1 MMQRILAVALALAGV
16 AEVASIPTALSAQSV
31 AGRVTESGSDRPV
44 PGAMVRLFT
53 SEGPTGTRHLTA
65 GDGRFRLALP
75 GPGRYEVEVERIGFR
90 PTRAGPVDAVG
101 QAPIRLDVPVPPE
114 PVRLDDL
121 DLSGTRRRCSLEGER
136 GATRLVW
143 SEARKALEAV
153 TWTAREAGLRLELER
168 VERTLDARGRTVL
181 DERRRQERA
190 VGGNPVRTLAPE
202 ELARGGFV
210 REEDDLLVYYGPD
223 PDLLLSDAFLATH
236 CFQVVEGPEDRP
248 SWIGL
253 AFDPVQDRDGT
264 GVRGVLLLDRATARL
279 ERLHFSY
286 TGPPATPGREIAGG
300 EIAFLGLADGRWVVR
315 DWFIQAPVLVRER
328 TVGAGGR
335 VTEEVQVGSVQE
347 SGRRVLSVT
356 GPGDLVWRADDPTGS
371 LRGVVLDSIRGGPLA
386 GAGVQVAGQPWRTQA
401 DADGRWSLDDVP
413 PGSYRVRF
421 RHPVLDSLQ
430 LDPGWQPV
438 QVSADSVSRV
448 ALVLPPLERLLA
460 LGCPDPEGG
469 LLVGFVRDG
478 FGRPLEGVEVRV
490 VDSTG
495 VARTEPPPAYTGP
508 DGSYQLCGLPS
519 GAHVEVEAVLGV
531 AASRLR
537 GVVTRGGLAV
547 RTDLELVVSGG
558 LEERRQDGLPSG
570 SLLLGR
576 AVDAATGGP
585 LEAASVELLGPDDQ
599 LLDQRLTD
607 AEGRFRIRPPE
618 PGSYRVRIR
627 RLGYAEVTSSALEVE
642 EGRKEVEIR
651 LVPEALE
658 LEEGVVVEVEYRPR
672 FLELAGFY
680 RRRADGM
687 GRLFDRAELEAMNLS
702 QTGDIVNRVPTLAT
716 LPLSGR
722 GSLDATRRFL
732 RFRRA
737 GRGSGGCLPA
747 IYVDGILVRQ
757 GGNWNPAMPSL
768 DELMPADEV
777 EAMELYDG
785 PSSAPARFN
794 SMGSACG
801 VLVIWSR
808 NAVDVG

>member
-1 MMQRILAVALALAGV
+1 MMQRILAVALAFVGM
-16 AEVASIPTALSAQSV
+16 AEVASNPTALAAQSV
-31 AGRVTESGSDRPV
+31 VGRVTEGGSDRPV
-44 PGAMVRLFT
+44 TGAMVRLYT
-53 SEGPTGTRHLTA
+53 SEGPTGTRYLTA
-65 GDGRFRLALP
+65 QDGRFRLALP
-75 GPGRYEVEVERIGFR
+75 GPGRYELEVERIGFR
-90 PTRAGPVDAVG
+90 ATRAGPVETAG
-101 QAPIRLDVPVPPE
+101 EASIRLDVPVANE
-114 PVRLDDL
+114 PVRLEGL
-121 DLSGTRRRCSLEGER
+121 DVAGARLRCSREGEED
-136 GATRLVW
+136 ATHLLW
-143 SEARKALEAV
+143 SEARKALEAAI
-153 TWTAREAGLRLELER
+153 WTRREAGLQLELER
-168 VERTLDARGRTVL
+168 VQRSLDARGRTVV
-181 DERRRQERA
+181 DEHRRQERA
-190 VGGNPVRTLAPE
+190 AGGNPVRRLAPE

-210 REEDDLLVYYGPD
+210 REEDDLAVYYGPD
-223 PDLLLSDAFLATH
+223 ADVLLSDAFLATH

-253 AFDPVQDRDGT
+253 AFEPVQDRDT
-264 GVRGVLLLDRATARL
+264 TDIRGVLFLDRATARL
-279 ERLHFSY
+279 ERVDFSY
-286 TGPPATPGREIAGG
+286 SGLRTSPGRELARGQVR
-300 EIAFLGLADGRWVVR
+300 FLQLADGRWVVR
-315 DWFIQAPVLVRER
+315 DWHIQAPVLER
-328 TVGAGGR
+328 TVGSGGR
-335 VTEEVQVGSVQE
+335 LRGEARVGSVQE
-347 SGRRVLSVT
+347 SRSRVLSVT
-356 GPGDLVWRADDPTGS
+356 GPGDLAWQVDAPTGS
-371 LRGVVLDSIRGGPLA
+371 LRGVVLDSIRGGPLG
-386 GAGVQVAGQPWRTQA
+386 GAEVQVAGQAWRTRA
-401 DADGRWSLDDVP
+401 DADGQWSLDDVP
-413 PGSYRVRF
+413 PGSYRIRF

-430 LDPGWQPV
+430 LDPGWRPV
-438 QVSADSVSRV
+438 QVAADSVSRT

-495 VARTEPPPAYTGP
+495 VARADPAPARSRP

-519 GAHVEVEAVLGV
+519 DAHVGVEAVLGV
-531 AASRLR
+531 AASRIR

-547 RTDLELVVSGG
+547 RTDLELIVSGG
-558 LEERRQDGLPSG
+558 LEERRQSGLPGG

-576 AVDAATGGP
+576 AVDAATGGA

-627 RLGYAEVTSSALEVE
+627 RLGYSEVTSSALEVE
-642 EGRKEVEIR
+642 EGPKEVEIQ
-651 LVPEALE
+651 LVPEAME

-680 RRRADGM
+680 RRRAEGM
-687 GRLFDRAELEAMNLS
+687 GRLFDRSELEAMNLS

-722 GSLDATRRFL
+722 GSMDATRRFL

-757 GGNWNPAMPSL
+757 GGNWDPAMPSL
-768 DELMPADEV
+768 DELMPAEEV

-785 PSSAPARFN
+785 PSSAPSRFN

-808 NAVDVG
+808 NAVGRG